1 MYYSKEDETGK
12 RILLLTMSRYLET

>member
-12 RILLLTMSRYLET
+12 RILLLMMSRYLET